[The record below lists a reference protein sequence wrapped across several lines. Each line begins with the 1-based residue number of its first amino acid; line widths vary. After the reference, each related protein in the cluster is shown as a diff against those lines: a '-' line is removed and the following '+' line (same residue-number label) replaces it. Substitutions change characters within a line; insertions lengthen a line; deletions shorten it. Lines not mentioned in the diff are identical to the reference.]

1 MILMGLSM
9 AFMTLL
15 VVANIVAVKIIGI
28 GPWTLSAGI
37 LAYPFTFLVTD
48 TISEV
53 YGRRTATRIVWLG
66 FAFSVGMLLLVWLAN
81 IWPAAGF
88 WEGQQAFSDTLGL
101 LPRIV
106 LGSMVA
112 YLISQN
118 QDVLTFHFLRRRT
131 EGRHL
136 WLRNNVSTVLSQA
149 TDTFLFVTIAFAG
162 TMPGNVFW
170 EIMITQYV
178 IKLLIA
184 AVDTP
189 IVYAL
194 VGLVRKYERPS
205 DNTGELTSGLNPA

>member
-15 VVANIVAVKIIGI
+15 VVANIVAVKIIAI

-37 LAYPFTFLVTD
+37 IAYPLTFLVTD

-53 YGRRTATRIVWLG
+53 YGRRMATRIVWMG
-66 FAFSVGMLLLVWLAN
+66 FAFSLAMLGLVWLAN
-81 IWPAAGF
+81 WWTPAAF

-118 QDVLTFHFLRRRT
+118 QDVLTFHFLRRAT
-131 EGRHL
+131 NGRHL
-136 WLRNNVSTVLSQA
+136 WLRNNVSTILSQA
-149 TDTFLFVTIAFAG
+149 TDTFLFVAIAFAG
-162 TMPGNVFW
+162 VLPGGAVL
-170 EIMITQYV
+170 EIMIVQYV
-178 IKLLIA
+178 VKLAIA
-184 AVDTP
+184 AADTP
-189 IVYAL
+189 LVYAL
-194 VGLVRKYERPS
+194 VGLVRKYDNPS
-205 DNTGELTSGLNPA
+205 ASAPVGAAA

>member
-15 VVANIVAVKIIGI
+15 VVANIVAVKIIAI

-53 YGRRTATRIVWLG
+53 YGRRTATRIVWMG

-81 IWPAAGF
+81 IWPAAVF

-112 YLISQN
+112 YLVSQN

-189 IVYAL
+189 VVYAL
-194 VGLVRKYERPS
+194 VGLVRKYEEPGG
-205 DNTGELTSGLNPA
+205 TAPVGAAA